1 MDMQVD
7 EQPTITVEMIADLAC
22 PWCYL
27 GLVRLHKACALR
39 PALSVELRWWPYLLN
54 PQLPKDGMDRRTYLR
69 AKFGGD
75 GNADEVYARIKAAGR
90 EDGLPFAFD
99 KIQRTPN
106 TVFAQRLVL
115 LAQEQGKGE
124 ALIDALFK
132 AMFEEG
138 MDIGDVDALA
148 DLAVAAGLPRDEVT
162 TLLSGDRF
170 AADIVRGHQ
179 RAHMMGVQG
188 VPVYVVNREHVIA
201 GAQAP
206 EVLAGLL
213 DVASAETVA

>member
-1 MDMQVD
+1 
-7 EQPTITVEMIADLAC
+7 
-22 PWCYL
+22 
-27 GLVRLHKACALR
+27 
-39 PALSVELRWWPYLLN
+39 
-54 PQLPKDGMDRRTYLR
+54 
-69 AKFGGD
+69 
-75 GNADEVYARIKAAGR
+75 
-90 EDGLPFAFD
+90 
-99 KIQRTPN
+99 
-106 TVFAQRLVL
+106 
-115 LAQEQGKGE
+115 
-124 ALIDALFK
+124 
-132 AMFEEG
+132 